1 VDRLVRDGILEE
13 AVDARG
19 DRLAF
24 ASGIVRDVLYG
35 ALSRRKRKAL
45 HRKYADLLEK
55 RHAGRLDRIYPDL
68 VHHFTQG
75 DVKDKAVEYG
85 LKLAQKS
92 LEAFSPEEAARVAKA
107 ALDYVEDEEWP
118 GDKALEGEARLLLAQ
133 AAHVAGNADV
143 ALREAEAA
151 AKVFER
157 EKRPEREM
165 TAILFA
171 AETAWHGRRV
181 DETRRWVER
190 GIAAA
195 SGAGGTEVLSKLLS
209 LAATVANLRGEYQK
223 AAAYQAQLERVAPSE
238 KAAADELPRGGTL
251 VVAMANPVAAADP
264 AVFQTVEEQE
274 FLGNVFQTLL
284 TTDQEGNLVPLLA
297 VEWQLADG
305 GRSARLKLRH
315 DVRFSDGAPM
325 TAAAVKASL
334 EHAIRVRTGGLPAA
348 LGAIRGVAEYRSG
361 SAPEVTGIRA
371 LSEDRIEIE
380 LAEPLPIFPALLT
393 DLATAIVR
401 PVAGADA
408 KADVVLGTGPFK
420 VSLFAPE
427 RILLERNSHA
437 WKEPGARLDS
447 VEFRTSMTASAIAY
461 GLREGSVELGRDLL
475 LQDLETLLREPRFR
489 AGLVETPKKGTYF
502 VLFNCVSGRSL
513 GSNPKLR
520 RALAGATRS
529 QDFVWGALGRFALPA
544 TGVIPPGI
552 LGHDPGRRRPHLPR
566 EKALAMLESAGAT
579 LPVRL
584 RASVHPI
591 LQDRFRALT
600 SALFGIWRD
609 LGVEVDVV
617 TSTMAE
623 YLESQRRAEVDVL
636 IGRWMADYDDPD
648 DFTFSLFNSGSGLFR
663 GFFSSPEADRLLTE
677 ARVEIRPP
685 ARETLYRRFEQLL
698 VDESAF
704 IPLFHEV
711 DYRIAGPGVK
721 GVKLSSSPPF
731 VSYAEIAKTV
741 VAEETPRDWAGG
753 VLHVPIA
760 GIVQSID
767 PAFLAQ
773 MEQGEVVP
781 NVFETL
787 TRDIGGARV
796 VPWLAA
802 EVRPENGLTRFR
814 FRLRPSVRFH
824 DGRTLTARDV
834 RFSFERLL
842 QNPEGYGR
850 SLLSSIRGAKRFIDG
865 ETAELEGFHIISPTE
880 LAIDLE
886 RPVSFFPVLVS
897 FPGTAVVPEGT
908 GALGQS
914 WRKGCVGTGAFRV
927 AGFEPGRRLELQR
940 NPDYWRE
947 GYPKSE
953 GLDFR
958 FGVSPEE
965 IKSEFLA
972 GRLSI
977 ASDLLPAEAE
987 ALRHDPRFRSGY
999 QETPRLV
1006 TYFVAFNALRGPLT
1020 DVKLRRTLAEGI
1032 DVAGIVRRTLP
1043 RLALPATGLIPPG
1056 LLGHSA
1062 TVAPK
1067 TSRPAAPKET
1077 GELTALVNPVLFG
1090 EYSAF
1095 TKELLAAFKDMGF
1108 TIRVVNKTIGEF
1120 IDGQRKGETD
1130 LCIGRWIGDYADADT
1145 FVYGLLH
1152 SHEGTLCRY
1161 CGGPEIDELAERGRA
1176 EIEPRI
1182 RDSIYREVE
1191 EILAR
1196 DALLIP
1202 LFHEQAYRFARPEV
1216 EGLSVGFSYPVVA
1229 YEDLWVRR

>member
-1 VDRLVRDGILEE
+1 
-13 AVDARG
+13 
-19 DRLAF
+19 
-24 ASGIVRDVLYG
+24 
-35 ALSRRKRKAL
+35 
-45 HRKYADLLEK
+45 
-55 RHAGRLDRIYPDL
+55 
-68 VHHFTQG
+68 
-75 DVKDKAVEYG
+75 
-85 LKLAQKS
+85 
-92 LEAFSPEEAARVAKA
+92 
-107 ALDYVEDEEWP
+107 
-118 GDKALEGEARLLLAQ
+118 
-133 AAHVAGNADV
+133 
-143 ALREAEAA
+143 
-151 AKVFER
+151 
-157 EKRPEREM
+157 
-165 TAILFA
+165 
-171 AETAWHGRRV
+171 
-181 DETRRWVER
+181 
-190 GIAAA
+190 
-195 SGAGGTEVLSKLLS
+195 
-209 LAATVANLRGEYQK
+209 
-223 AAAYQAQLERVAPSE
+223 
-238 KAAADELPRGGTL
+238 
-251 VVAMANPVAAADP
+251 
-264 AVFQTVEEQE
+264 
-274 FLGNVFQTLL
+274 
-284 TTDQEGNLVPLLA
+284 
-297 VEWQLADG
+297 
-305 GRSARLKLRH
+305 
-315 DVRFSDGAPM
+315 
-325 TAAAVKASL
+325 
-334 EHAIRVRTGGLPAA
+334 
-348 LGAIRGVAEYRSG
+348 
-361 SAPEVTGIRA
+361 
-371 LSEDRIEIE
+371 
-380 LAEPLPIFPALLT
+380 
-393 DLATAIVR
+393 
-401 PVAGADA
+401 
-408 KADVVLGTGPFK
+408 
-420 VSLFAPE
+420 
-427 RILLERNSHA
+427 
-437 WKEPGARLDS
+437 
-447 VEFRTSMTASAIAY
+447 MTASAIAY

-475 LQDLETLLREPRFR
+475 PQDLETLLREPRFR

-502 VLFNCVSGRSL
+502 VLFNCVSGSSL
-513 GSNPKLR
+513 GSNPTLR

-529 QDFVWGALGRFALPA
+529 QDFVWGALGRFALPSM
-544 TGVIPPGI
+544 GVIPPGI
-552 LGHDPGRRRPHLPR
+552 LGHDPGRRRPHLAR

-584 RASVHPI
+584 KASVHPI

-617 TSTMAE
+617 TPTMAE

-663 GFFSSPEADRLLTE
+663 GFFSSPEVDRLLTE

-685 ARETLYRRFEQLL
+685 SRETVYRRFEQLL
-698 VDESAF
+698 VDEAVL

-731 VSYAEIAKTV
+731 VSYAEIARAR
-741 VAEETPRDWAGG
+741 VAEEAPREWAGG

-760 GIVQSID
+760 GTVQSID
-767 PAFLAQ
+767 PAFAAW
-773 MEQGEVVP
+773 MEQGEVLP
-781 NVFETL
+781 NVFEPL

-814 FRLRPSVRFH
+814 FHLRPSVRFH

-850 SLLSSIRGAKRFIDG
+850 SLLSAIRGARRLIDG
-865 ETAELEGFHIISPTE
+865 EAGELEGFRILSPSEFT
-880 LAIDLE
+880 IDLE

-897 FPGTAVVPEGT
+897 FPGTAVLPEGT
-908 GALGQS
+908 GTLGES
-914 WRKGCVGTGAFRV
+914 WRRGCVGTGPFRV
-927 AGFEPGRRLELQR
+927 TGFQPGQRLELQR

-953 GLDFR
+953 GLVFR
-958 FGVSPEE
+958 FGISPEE

-972 GRLSI
+972 GRLAI
-977 ASDLLPAEAE
+977 ASDLLPKDADE
-987 ALRHDPRFRSGY
+987 LRHDPRFRSGY

-1006 TYFVAFNALRGPLT
+1006 TYYVAFNAHRGVLA
-1020 DVKLRRTLAEGI
+1020 DVKLRRTLTEGI

-1067 TSRPAAPKET
+1067 ASRPVAAKENR
-1077 GELTALVNPVLFG
+1077 ELTALVHPAYFG

-1095 TKELLAAFKDMGF
+1095 TKEVLAAFHEMGF
-1108 TIRVVNKTIGEF
+1108 TIRVVNKTMGEF
-1120 IDGQRKGETD
+1120 TDGQRKGETD

-1152 SHEGTLCRY
+1152 SQEAPLGLY
-1161 CGGPEIDELAERGRA
+1161 CGGPEIDELAGRGRA

-1229 YEDLWVRR
+1229 YENLWMKR